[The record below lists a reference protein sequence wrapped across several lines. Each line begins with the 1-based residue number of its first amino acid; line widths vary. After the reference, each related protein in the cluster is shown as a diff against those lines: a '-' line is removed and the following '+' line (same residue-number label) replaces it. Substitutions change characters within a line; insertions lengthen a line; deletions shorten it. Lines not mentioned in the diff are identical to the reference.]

1 MTESFKT
8 TISSMVRKTN
18 EIRNK
23 TYYFSEIVPF
33 VDGQI
38 TTNIPRMGVVGAILS
53 STIETEAE
61 LLSLQNKFIKIKRD
75 CHKLESQL
83 FKYQGDVQN
92 ILNTTNLIRTRL
104 NNLYSLINT
113 LSQTVPFIR
122 NIVRLARGIIALQ
135 VSVPVA
141 GCNVS
146 GALIIKQKEI
156 IDRVLAKLE
165 EILALQ
171 KVFNSVAGPLIVV
184 AEEVDE
190 ILIPVSNKLSE
201 LGVILAARCRD
212 IDLLLLQVLAQ
223 SNVNNDPN
231 LVVTSDGTPTFN
243 IISNFDIERVIDN
256 LEISSKPK
264 FIEYLRENGNT
275 GYQIT
280 KN

>member
-18 EIRNK
+18 EVRNK

-83 FKYQGDVQN
+83 FKYQSDVQK

-104 NNLYSLINT
+104 NSLYSLINA

-141 GCNVS
+141 GGNVS

-165 EILALQ
+165 EVLALE

-243 IISNFDIERVIDN
+243 IISNFNIEKVIDN

>member
-18 EIRNK
+18 EIRDK

-141 GCNVS
+141 GGNVS

>member
-141 GCNVS
+141 GGNVS

-243 IISNFDIERVIDN
+243 IISNFNIERVIDN

>member
-141 GCNVS
+141 GGNVS

>member
-61 LLSLQNKFIKIKRD
+61 LLSLQNKFIKIKSD

-141 GCNVS
+141 GGNVS